1 MASKAVGRYLR
12 FSAHKGRMVA
22 DMVRGRG
29 VEEALNILKFTRK
42 NAATHIRKIMDSAL
56 ANANKDGSVNVDRLV
71 VKLITVD
78 EGPTMRRFMT
88 RSMGRAYRIRKRSC
102 HVTVVLDER

>member
-22 DMVRGRG
+22 TWCAGAGRG
-29 VEEALNILKFTRK
+29 ALNILKFTRK